1 LRRRL
6 TAWRSFQAIFF
17 LTQSPVVP
25 RVLGKATDAEPG
37 VGGADIA
44 DTHIA
49 DAHMDDADIADV
61 EAEWRCLHG
70 DAEMSLVQLA

>member
-1 LRRRL
+1 MADRGDPPFPGDR
-6 TAWRSFQAIFF
+6 F
-17 LTQSPVVP
+17 LTQSPMVP
-25 RVLGKATDAEPG
+25 LVLGKARGAEPG
-37 VGGADIA
+37 GGGAD
-44 DTHIA
+44 IA